1 MEAHDGGNPPVLV
14 IDDVQSA
21 RAILCDMLRELGFTH
36 LIEAK
41 DGQEGLQILAKQEVQ
56 MIFCDNVMDGMSGI
70 DFLTNLRNHRKCS
83 EVPVIFVSAVGDVSI
98 VEEAMDLGAVDYVV
112 KPISFRKLRRK
123 IDQIRVN
130 SSSESAQSYEISLE
144 GSR

>member
-1 MEAHDGGNPPVLV
+1 MEAYEGGILPVLV

-41 DGQEGLQILAKQEVQ
+41 DGEEGLQILAKQEVQ
-56 MIFCDNVMDGMSGI
+56 MIFCDNVMEGMSGI
-70 DFLTNLRNHRKCS
+70 DFLTNLRNHRRGS
-83 EVPVIFVSAVGDVSI
+83 DVPVIFVSAVGDVSI
-98 VEEAMDLGAVDYVV
+98 VEEAIDRGAVDYVV

-123 IDQIRVN
+123 IDQIRIN
-130 SSSESAQSYEISLE
+130 ASAEESQPYEITLE
-144 GSR
+144 R

>member
-1 MEAHDGGNPPVLV
+1 MEAHEGETLPVLI

-36 LIEAK
+36 FIEAQ

-56 MIFCDNVMDGMSGI
+56 MIFCDNVMEGMSGME
-70 DFLTNLRNHRKCS
+70 FLTNLRTHRTGS
-83 EVPVIFVSAVGDVSI
+83 EVPVIFVSAVGDVSS
-98 VEEAMDLGAVDYVV
+98 VEEAIDLGAVDYVV
-112 KPISFRKLRRK
+112 KPVSFRKLRRK

-130 SSSESAQSYEISLE
+130 SSAEGAQPYEITLE
-144 GSR
+144 R

>member
-1 MEAHDGGNPPVLV
+1 MEAHDGGNLPVLV

-21 RAILCDMLRELGFTH
+21 RAILCDMLRELGFTR
-36 LIEAK
+36 LLEAK

-56 MIFCDNVMDGMSGI
+56 MIFCDNVMEGMSGI
-70 DFLTNLRNHRKCS
+70 DFLTNLRNHRTGS
-83 EVPVIFVSAVGDVSI
+83 DVPVIFVSAVGDVST
-98 VEEAMDLGAVDYVV
+98 VEEAIDLGAIDYVV

-130 SSSESAQSYEISLE
+130 ASAEGTRPYEITLE
-144 GSR
+144 R

>member
-1 MEAHDGGNPPVLV
+1 MEAHDGGNLPVLV

-21 RAILCDMLRELGFTH
+21 RAILCDMLRELGFTR
-36 LIEAK
+36 LLEAK

-56 MIFCDNVMDGMSGI
+56 MIFCDNVMEGMSGI
-70 DFLTNLRNHRKCS
+70 DFLTNLRNHRTGS
-83 EVPVIFVSAVGDVSI
+83 DVPVIFVSAVGDVST
-98 VEEAMDLGAVDYVV
+98 VEEAIDLGAVDYVV

-130 SSSESAQSYEISLE
+130 ASAEDTRPYEITLE
-144 GSR
+144 R

>member
-1 MEAHDGGNPPVLV
+1 
-14 IDDVQSA
+14 
-21 RAILCDMLRELGFTH
+21 MLRELGFTN

-41 DGQEGLQILAKQEVQ
+41 DGQEGLQILATQEVQ
-56 MIFCDNVMDGMSGI
+56 MIFCDNVMEGMSGI

-83 EVPVIFVSAVGDVSI
+83 EVPVIFVSAVGDVST
-98 VEEAMDLGAVDYVV
+98 VEEAIDLGAGDYLV

-130 SSSESAQSYEISLE
+130 SSPEAAQPYEITLE
-144 GSR
+144 S

>member
-1 MEAHDGGNPPVLV
+1 MEAHDGGNLPVLV

-21 RAILCDMLRELGFTH
+21 RAILCDMLRELGFTR
-36 LIEAK
+36 LLEAK

-56 MIFCDNVMDGMSGI
+56 MIFCDNVMEGMSGI
-70 DFLTNLRNHRKCS
+70 DFLTNLRNHRTGS
-83 EVPVIFVSAVGDVSI
+83 DVPVIVVSAVGDVST
-98 VEEAMDLGAVDYVV
+98 VEEAIDLGAVDYVV

-130 SSSESAQSYEISLE
+130 ASAEDTRPYEITLE
-144 GSR
+144 R